1 MDRYNEKCNDGHLSN
16 IVCSP
21 QDGRICILYLWICS
35 GTIKVCICG
44 VCKYLII
51 LCCILVMNMNL
62 FQRQN
67 TKKKKKEKTKKKR
80 AKKSSH
86 VWACSVVVAILWYW
100 GIIFKFAIN
109 LMVYWTLGDI
119 NEIVS
124 LYPHYYNIRIRM
136 PGARF
141 FYLRSPPRYFL
152 HLALFGFYS
161 MADTSRHYAIL
172 FIFHR
177 ILSSLPRLNS
187 LLCIFHYDSNVA
199 WTIFSFW
206 PFFFVCWTKEFHV
219 RVAQDRLSWLS
230 NLCAKYLWY
239 KLAFWAE

>member
-1 MDRYNEKCNDGHLSN
+1 MYLVSVNLQRHNKSLYMRCVQVFDNF
-16 IVCSP
+16 V
-21 QDGRICILYLWICS
+21 LYLGHEHES
-35 GTIKVCICG
+35 FSTAKH
-44 VCKYLII
+44 
-51 LCCILVMNMNL
+51 
-62 FQRQN
+62 
-67 TKKKKKEKTKKKR
+67 KKKKKEKTKKKR

-187 LLCIFHYDSNVA
+187 LLCIFHYDSNAA

>member
-1 MDRYNEKCNDGHLSN
+1 
-16 IVCSP
+16 
-21 QDGRICILYLWICS
+21 
-35 GTIKVCICG
+35 
-44 VCKYLII
+44 
-51 LCCILVMNMNL
+51 
-62 FQRQN
+62 
-67 TKKKKKEKTKKKR
+67 
-80 AKKSSH
+80 
-86 VWACSVVVAILWYW
+86 
-100 GIIFKFAIN
+100 
-109 LMVYWTLGDI
+109 
-119 NEIVS
+119 
-124 LYPHYYNIRIRM
+124 M

-206 PFFFVCWTKEFHV
+206 PFFFCLLNKRISRAGGARQIVLTLKFMCEISLIQACVLSGVVLLWPGVLSSFLERSSTVLLAGWKLPRPLTHSPTHCRVQQQPQGQQQLTTPRITNHIDKSTQRNLFLFGHFFFGRLFCLEFF
-219 RVAQDRLSWLS
+219 LSFYAVLQA
-230 NLCAKYLWY
+230 NVNIQILMV
-239 KLAFWAE
+239 